1 MTPFQ
6 QKKYWWEWGRAR
18 HHFEGKGMSSAQ
30 IDQARHD
37 LHRKAL
43 GRDKSSKAFTN
54 SDLDAVIATFRA
66 VWDDANLDAQLRQL
80 SQAES
85 RLTAVRK
92 RIADLAI
99 ACGVT
104 RGAAGLADYFRHWF
118 KGRDYSELNEREL
131 HQLAGILERRRRQLK
146 PAATAQTV
154 QAGSVDPDQDDG
166 QPF

>member
-1 MTPFQ
+1 
-6 QKKYWWEWGRAR
+6 
-18 HHFEGKGMSSAQ
+18 MSSAQ
-30 IDQARHD
+30 VDQARHD

-43 GRDKSSKAFTN
+43 GQDKSSKAFTN

-80 SQAES
+80 SQPEA
-85 RLTAVRK
+85 RLAALRK
-92 RIADLAI
+92 RISELAI

-118 KGRDYSELNEREL
+118 KGRAYEDLNEREL

-146 PAATAQTV
+146 PSATTTPV
-154 QAGSVDPDQDDG
+154 QAGSVDSDEDDG